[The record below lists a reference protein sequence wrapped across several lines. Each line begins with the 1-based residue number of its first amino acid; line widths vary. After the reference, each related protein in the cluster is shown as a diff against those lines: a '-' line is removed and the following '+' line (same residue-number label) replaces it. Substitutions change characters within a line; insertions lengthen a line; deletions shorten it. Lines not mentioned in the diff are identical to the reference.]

1 MSRRDRLAEVQEAI
15 AAAAQASERDHHR
28 APLLEALEAFRES
41 DVAPF
46 AIPAHKQGRAIDEPT
61 RRVLGDS
68 PYRADV
74 ILQRGLDDRVF
85 SKKVLGLTQDLAAD
99 AFRADESFFSTNG
112 STLSVQIA
120 ILAAA
125 RPGEKILMARNVHKS
140 AVSGL
145 VMSGAEPVW
154 VNPDIDRDRRLTHT
168 VTPDALAWAFER
180 HPDARAAL
188 CVSPSYF
195 GVAADVGGLAEVCHD
210 RDVPLLVDDA
220 WGALFPFHPELPP
233 GPIEAGADLA
243 IGSFHKS
250 ITGLMQTSI
259 VSVKGDRIDKE
270 RLHLAFD
277 SLETTSTSSLLLAS
291 MDAARRQ
298 MVLHGEELLGNALR
312 LARRADDEIRDIEG
326 LTVMGREVLERPGA
340 AGLDETKVTVDLAG
354 IGMTG
359 FEAGDRLYDERRV
372 TPEGVDHRHLM
383 FVVSI
388 ADDDSTIDR
397 LVSAMHDVAE
407 IGRSR
412 ARTVPDLPD
421 AGQLLADADY
431 VLLPREAFLGRTR
444 RVKLDDAAGEIAAE
458 AVCPYPPGVP
468 VVVPGQRITPT
479 IVRFFQQGMDEG
491 MYVKGASNPSLQE
504 LRVVA

>member
-1 MSRRDRLAEVQEAI
+1 MSGRDRLAEVQDAI
-15 AAAAQASERDHHR
+15 AAAAQASVRDHHR
-28 APLLEALEAFRES
+28 APLLETLEAFREAE
-41 DVAPF
+41 VAPF
-46 AIPAHKQGRAIDEPT
+46 AIPAHKQGRAIDDAT
-61 RRVLGDS
+61 RRVLGDG

-74 ILQRGLDDRVF
+74 ILQRGLDDRTF
-85 SKKVLGLTQDLAAD
+85 SKKVLGLAQDLAAD
-99 AFRADESFFSTNG
+99 AFSADESFFSTNG
-112 STLSVQIA
+112 STLSVQLA

-125 RPGEKILMARNVHKS
+125 RPGEKILMSRNVHKS

-154 VNPDIDRDRRLTHT
+154 VDPDIDRDRRLTHT
-168 VTPDALAWAFER
+168 VTPEAVAAAFER

-195 GVAADVGGLAEVCHD
+195 GVAADVAGLAQVCHE
-210 RDVPLLVDDA
+210 RNVPLMVDDA
-220 WGALFPFHPELPP
+220 WGADFPFHPELPP

-312 LARRADDEIRDIEG
+312 LSRRADAEFRDIEG
-326 LTVMGREVLERPGA
+326 LTVMGLEVLGRPGA
-340 AGLDETKVTVDLAG
+340 AGLDETKVTLDLAG

-359 FEAGDRLYDERRV
+359 FEAADWLYNVRRV
-372 TPEGVDHRHLM
+372 TAEGIDHRHLM
-383 FVVSI
+383 FVVSL
-388 ADDDSTIDR
+388 ADDDISIDR
-397 LVSAMHDVAE
+397 LVAAVREVAR

-412 ARTVPDLPD
+412 GRTVPDLPD
-421 AGQLLADADY
+421 AGELLEDAEY
-431 VLLPREAFLGRTR
+431 VMIPRDAFLGLTR
-444 RVKLDDAAGEIAAE
+444 RVKLDDAAGETAAE
-458 AVCPYPPGVP
+458 AVSPYPPGVP
-468 VVVPGQRITPT
+468 VVVPGQRITPAV
-479 IVRFFQQGMDEG
+479 VRFFRQGMDEG
-491 MYVKGASNPSLQE
+491 MYVKGASDPSLQE